1 MPEKDAT
8 FELVKENVETFY
20 HLLTSGR
27 CLVHLVEVCHL
38 AWFDSMKIYI
48 QSKKNYIKLC
58 C

>member
-1 MPEKDAT
+1 MCICMPEKDAT

-38 AWFDSMKIYI
+38 A
-48 QSKKNYIKLC
+48 
-58 C
+58 